1 VRATGPSGVV
11 TVPPGVDLRA
21 AVQEADPGEPMAS
34 ALVRLRPGSGWAL
47 RHSAAPGP
55 DADTVL
61 ITDRDMG
68 RIADR
73 VVELGAEA
81 IPVDVPELAEE
92 LRKRLRG
99 ALQAHGGGA

>member
-1 VRATGPSGVV
+1 
-11 TVPPGVDLRA
+11 
-21 AVQEADPGEPMAS
+21 
-34 ALVRLRPGSGWAL
+34 
-47 RHSAAPGP
+47 
-55 DADTVL
+55 VL

-81 IPVDVPELAEE
+81 TPVDAPELAEE